1 MNVRPVKMAKMGKL
15 EHSVGPY
22 FTLVAMHL
30 VDETVLLN
38 WVDLVVN
45 ESEDGA
51 EHAAWAKCRSQ
62 INHDIYPPFLDDSD
76 TSPEAERAALVQFI
90 TGLLVGPENR
100 TERLIQLGNYF
111 ADSLLGDGRDD
122 YADQS
127 AVKCLE
133 HYVQQLDKDTSEQP
147 DLSKLEYELYEDIQ
161 NMASIDAATGTK
173 SQLTW
178 LAQPTQVDLTSDQ
191 PFGIEPI
198 RYAPPTT

>member
-1 MNVRPVKMAKMGKL
+1 MEVHPVKMAKMGKL

-30 VDETVLLN
+30 VDEPVLLD

-51 EHAAWAKCRSQ
+51 EHAAWAECRSQ
-62 INHDIYPPFLDDSD
+62 IDHAIYPPFLDDSD

-100 TERLIQLGNYF
+100 TERLIQLGDYF

-133 HYVQQLDKDTSEQP
+133 HYVNQLNEDTSGQP

-161 NMASIDAATGTK
+161 NMVSIDEATDTK

-178 LAQPTQVDLTSDQ
+178 LAQPTQVDLASDQ
-191 PFGIEPI
+191 PFGVAPVL
-198 RYAPPTT
+198 YAPPTT